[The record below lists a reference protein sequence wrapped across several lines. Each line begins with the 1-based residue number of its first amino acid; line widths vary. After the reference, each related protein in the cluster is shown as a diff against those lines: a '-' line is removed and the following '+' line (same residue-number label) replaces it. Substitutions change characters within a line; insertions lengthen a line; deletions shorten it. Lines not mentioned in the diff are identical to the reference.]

1 MTCKRARVRGRV
13 QGVSFRAHTRER
25 ALRLGLCGYARNLP
39 DGSVEVLVCGPQPAV
54 EALLRWLWQGPPA
67 ARVDAVTVED
77 VAQAPCDSGFA
88 VG

>member
-13 QGVSFRAHTRER
+13 QGVAFRAHTREQ
-25 ALRLGLCGYARNLP
+25 ALRLGLRGYARNLP
-39 DGSVEVLVCGPQPAV
+39 DGTVEVLVCGPQRDV
-54 EALLRWLWQGPPA
+54 DALLRWLWQGSPA

-77 VAQAPCDSGFA
+77 AADADCGNGFA